1 MEYTATAKYLRI
13 STRRVRLVADS
24 VRKLTPSD
32 ALVYLGALP
41 HRAAGSLAVALA
53 SAVANA
59 KQKNSPLE
67 TLRFKTIEVMGGP
80 GMKRFRA
87 VSRGQAH
94 AYKKKM
100 THIRVI
106 LTDEKPL
113 KEET

>member
-1 MEYTATAKYLRI
+1 MEYIATAKYVRI

-24 VRKLTPSD
+24 VRNLTPEL
-32 ALVYLGALP
+32 ALVNLRALP
-41 HRAAGSLAVALA
+41 NSAAVPLASVIA

-59 KQKNSPLE
+59 RQKQAAVES
-67 TLRFKTIEVMGGP
+67 LRLKSIEVMGGP
-80 GMKRFRA
+80 AMKRFRA

-106 LTDEKPL
+106 LTDQKDIQ
-113 KEET
+113 EES